1 MILHNLT
8 IFMWSIIIH
17 WIYNKI
23 YVRGRQRKGD
33 DRRFLG
39 GRFLPSVRGLGLFY
53 DTFFQCWHQ
62 SGTISRPGHLTLFSP
77 YGVHWTPAYFR
88 GASKFYRWIFF
99 KMLPWLFLKFCRLSF
114 AENRTWLSLVV
125 FEQLT
130 VSWDHVSGS
139 NGPRERKYTKMDIEF
154 LSFEIEKNKLHILVL
169 YQKLH
174 KIGSSNEKFHQ

>member
-1 MILHNLT
+1 MTCLIP
-8 IFMWSIIIH
+8 SGG
-17 WIYNKI
+17 
-23 YVRGRQRKGD
+23 VR
-33 DRRFLG
+33 LITH
-39 GRFLPSVRGLGLFY
+39 LWLSLYYL
-53 DTFFQCWHQ
+53 CM
-62 SGTISRPGHLTLFSP
+62 LTLFSP